1 MANKGVRKRSGKR
14 TRKETWTETERETET
29 KRAKKNT
36 NIEERLIGLFPTPL
50 FKNLFCNNSQ
60 FFICAVVFRDIV
72 FHRYF
77 LTGYSS
83 QFINYP

>member
-50 FKNLFCNNSQ
+50 FKNLFVTIHNSSYVPWSSGIS
-60 FFICAVVFRDIV
+60 FFTATF
-72 FHRYF
+72 
-77 LTGYSS
+77 
-83 QFINYP
+83 